1 LVVQYVRSIEP
12 PQAEESVQ
20 KPPLIVRP
28 VTLGLVLSFLLCLQA
43 LAVPARTAAQEGD
56 QRAPVVEGAATQ
68 AAPTAVPS
76 RITPLI
82 GDFDGDLRS
91 DVFMYGPGGLPD
103 HVWLG
108 RPDRAFRGAG
118 ANVGGSYVPLVG
130 DFNGN
135 GRADILWYGPGAGP
149 DTLWYGKTDG
159 AFSGFSLTVRGH
171 YEPLLGDF
179 NGDKRADILW
189 YGPGA
194 AYDVLWYGRSSGGFT
209 PRAVT
214 VRGTY
219 QPLVGSFNGD
229 GSRDI
234 LWYGPGGGYDVL
246 WLGRASGGF
255 SSRAVTIGRTY
266 QPVLGDWNGDRSGDI
281 LWYGPGAAPDVL
293 WFGHPDGRFTGR
305 AINVAGTY
313 RPFTGDFDAD
323 GRRDIFWYGPG
334 AGYDVVWYG
343 RSDSRFGA
351 VAATVRGTYQPYVAD
366 YGGGGPQDVFWYAP
380 GDPDD
385 ILWFGHANRVFT
397 SRATTLDI
405 GYTRAPPLRPQ
416 ALGSGYDPYGF
427 VAHAFG
433 AIDRNGYTNSL
444 EAFQRNYGRGFR
456 VFEVDLVRLADGT
469 ALLAHDGLEANYG
482 LNKSFKES
490 TWADLAGHKYL
501 GRYTIL
507 RAQELAGLLRN
518 HPDMY
523 VILDSK
529 YSRLDIYRSMLRYA
543 PERSLRER
551 IFPHVE
557 DRAELTEFRTAYPL
571 QNFMLALYHTQA
583 QNRYED
589 PIAADFSNRYR
600 APAVM
605 MWWRDRDPSLS
616 LAANGRESRRYRP
629 SFARTLRSV
638 GANVY
643 VHSLGDPTQI
653 QRFWNLGIGVYSDD
667 PFPPLGGT
675 TALRQAEE
683 EELIMPDFPEGVIPA

>member
-1 LVVQYVRSIEP
+1 MRTLR
-12 PQAEESVQ
+12 
-20 KPPLIVRP
+20 
-28 VTLGLVLSFLLCLQA
+28 VTLRLAMLGLLLTCPLSLQA
-43 LAVPARTAAQEGD
+43 VAAPTSAAQESGP
-56 QRAPVVEGAATQ
+56 RAPVAEGAAT
-68 AAPTAVPS
+68 AAEATAVPTG
-76 RITPLI
+76 ITPLI
-82 GDFDGDLRS
+82 GDFDGDHRS

-118 ANVGGSYVPLVG
+118 VRVGGSYVPLVG

-135 GRADILWYGPGAGP
+135 GRADILWYGPGANP
-149 DTLWYGKTDG
+149 DVLWYGKTDG
-159 AFSGFSLTVRGH
+159 AFSGYPVTVRGT
-171 YEPLLGDF
+171 YQPLLADF
-179 NGDKRADILW
+179 NGDKRADIFW

-194 AYDVLWYGRSSGGFT
+194 APDVIWYGRSSGSAFT
-209 PRAVT
+209 GRAVT

-234 LWYGPGGGYDVL
+234 LWYGPGAGYDVL

-266 QPVLGDWNGDRSGDI
+266 QPLLGDWNGDRSGDI

-293 WFGHPDGRFTGR
+293 WFGHPNGRFTGR
-305 AINVAGTY
+305 PVNVAGTY
-313 RPFTGDFDAD
+313 KPFTGDFDAD
-323 GRRDIFWYGPG
+323 GKRDILWYGPG
-334 AGYDVVWYG
+334 DGYDVTWYG
-343 RSDSRFGA
+343 RADGRFGA
-351 VAATVRGTYQPYVAD
+351 VATTVRGTYQPYVAD
-366 YGGGGPQDVFWYAP
+366 YGGGGPNDVFWYAP
-380 GDPDD
+380 GGPDD
-385 ILWFGHANRVFT
+385 FLWFGHANRRFT

-405 GYTRAPPLRPQ
+405 GYTRAPPLRPE
-416 ALGSGYDPYGF
+416 ALAGGYNPYGF

-433 AIDRNGYTNSL
+433 SIDGRAYTNSL

-469 ALLAHDGLEANYG
+469 ALLAHNGLEANYG
-482 LNKSFKES
+482 LNKPFTEA

-507 RAQELAGLLRN
+507 RVQELARLLRD
-518 HPDMY
+518 HRDMY

-529 YSRLDIYRSMLRYA
+529 YARLDIYRSMLRYA

-557 DRAELTEFRTAYPL
+557 DRAELSEFRTAYPL
-571 QNFMLALYHTQA
+571 QNYMLALYHTQA
-583 QNRYED
+583 QNRYDD
-589 PIAADFSNRYR
+589 PIVGDFTNRYL

-616 LAANGRESRRYRP
+616 LAANGREGRRYRP
-629 SFARTLRSV
+629 SFASALKGL

-643 VHSLGDPTQI
+643 VHSLGDPNQI
-653 QRFWNLGIGVYSDD
+653 QRFWDRGIGVYSDE
-667 PFPPLGGT
+667 PFPPLDAAAT
-675 TALRQAEE
+675 LQQ
-683 EELIMPDFPEGVIPA
+683 EELILPDFPEGVIPA